1 MKEHS
6 SMKLKKYILPL
17 LAVLSLASC
26 NQEEVNRGSLGL
38 TNEELRREGLSYGG
52 PLLTMQLKV
61 IPIGSPSET
70 TGPGND
76 LAATDIMS
84 SGNYIGYFG
93 MNNNWGFRLEHSWNF
108 SNEGRMKYIYEVLY
122 ANFAASYREIL
133 QALKGT
139 TNPYELQVLAMANTM
154 KVLAWTRATDGLG
167 PIVYTTAGDG
177 NITPTPDSQEVV
189 YKAML
194 KELYEQAKI
203 LHEGTSTVASSYDI
217 IYNGDT
223 KKWAKLANSLMLRL
237 AVRVHFKDEA
247 LAKEYIAKAMQNGGP
262 ITEVADE
269 AVVRNSSKQPLLNPF
284 LATIGYDEL
293 RMGATIW
300 SYLKGYEDSRIDKYF
315 VGQRIYWLP
324 EHYAIAPTNTDGK
337 TDRGTSFSKPN
348 VDEGTQVVWFRASE
362 TSFLKAEAAL
372 YGLTSG
378 NVKSLYEEG
387 VRKSFQEQ
395 GAELDDYLY
404 KTRLPMAYDGSTTS
418 GHTIPANYSDDISA
432 GNVSPM
438 WDEDATTEKKL
449 QRIITQKYLALYP
462 NAMEAWT
469 EYRRTGYPYLM
480 KPADAAAQGRI
491 GAPATAR
498 TPERFTFSPLSYGAN
513 PNLKASVPSLLGGE
527 DKGSTKLWWVRA
539 DRPVQQ

>member
-1 MKEHS
+1 MTFK
-6 SMKLKKYILPL
+6 KLVVLPALALGVL
-17 LAVLSLASC
+17 LSSC
-26 NQEEVNRGSLGL
+26 NQEEINTSRTGI
-38 TNEELRREGLSYGG
+38 TDEELNQGGLSYG
-52 PLLTMQLKV
+52 LAMMDLQRTVM
-61 IPIGSPSET
+61 PIGPAGD
-70 TGPGND
+70 TGPGNSMQV
-76 LAATDIMS
+76 LELIST
-84 SGNYIGYFG
+84 GNYIGYYG
-93 MNNNWGFRLEHSWNF
+93 NNNNWNF
-108 SNEGRMKYIYEVLY
+108 NTEGTWTFTNGRMGLLY
-122 ANFAASYREIL
+122 GLLYGDVAKSWLPIHTQAKRAQDNL
-133 QALKGT
+133 QAQ
-139 TNPYELQVLAMANTM
+139 QVLAMANIV
-154 KVLAWTRATDGLG
+154 KIVGWLRATDSFG
-167 PIVYTTAGDG
+167 PIVYSKAGTGD
-177 NITPTPDSQEVV
+177 ITPTPDGQKEV
-189 YKAML
+189 YKGML
-194 KELYEQAKI
+194 AELEKCSKVLLEAREPV
-203 LHEGTSTVASSYDI
+203 LARYDLV
-217 IYNGDT
+217 YNGDAA
-223 KKWAKLANSLMLRL
+223 KWVKLANSLMLRL

-269 AVVRNSSKQPLLNPF
+269 AVVRSSAKQPLLNPF

-378 NVKSLYEEG
+378 NVKSLYEDG

-395 GAELDDYLY
+395 GAELSDYLY
-404 KTRLPMAYDGSTTS
+404 KTSLPMAYDGSTTS

-438 WDEDATTEKKL
+438 WDEDASKEKKL

-469 EYRRTGYPYLM
+469 EYRRTGYPYIM

>member
-61 IPIGSPSET
+61 IPIGSPTET

-284 LATIGYDEL
+284 
-293 RMGATIW
+293 
-300 SYLKGYEDSRIDKYF
+300 
-315 VGQRIYWLP
+315 
-324 EHYAIAPTNTDGK
+324 IAP
-337 TDRGTSFSKPN
+337 
-348 VDEGTQVVWFRASE
+348 
-362 TSFLKAEAAL
+362 
-372 YGLTSG
+372 YGCYDL
-378 NVKSLYEEG
+378 VLP
-387 VRKSFQEQ
+387 Q
-395 GAELDDYLY
+395 G
-404 KTRLPMAYDGSTTS
+404 
-418 GHTIPANYSDDISA
+418 I
-432 GNVSPM
+432 
-438 WDEDATTEKKL
+438 
-449 QRIITQKYLALYP
+449 
-462 NAMEAWT
+462 
-469 EYRRTGYPYLM
+469 
-480 KPADAAAQGRI
+480 
-491 GAPATAR
+491 
-498 TPERFTFSPLSYGAN
+498 
-513 PNLKASVPSLLGGE
+513 
-527 DKGSTKLWWVRA
+527 
-539 DRPVQQ
+539 

>member
-1 MKEHS
+1 
-6 SMKLKKYILPL
+6 
-17 LAVLSLASC
+17 
-26 NQEEVNRGSLGL
+26 
-38 TNEELRREGLSYGG
+38 
-52 PLLTMQLKV
+52 
-61 IPIGSPSET
+61 
-70 TGPGND
+70 
-76 LAATDIMS
+76 MS

-269 AVVRNSSKQPLLNPF
+269 AVVRSSSKQPLLNPF
-284 LATIGYDEL
+284 IATINYDEL

-315 VGQRIYWLP
+315 VGQRLYWLP

-348 VDEGTQVVWFRASE
+348 VEEGTQVVWFRASE

-378 NVKSLYEEG
+378 NVKSLYEDG

-395 GAELDDYLY
+395 GAELSDYLY
-404 KTRLPMAYDGSTTS
+404 KTSLPMAYNGSTTS
-418 GHTIPANYSDDISA
+418 GRTIPANYSDDISA
-432 GNVSPM
+432 GNVSPK
-438 WDEDATTEKKL
+438 WDDDASKEKKL
-449 QRIITQKYLALYP
+449 QRIITQKWIALYP
-462 NAMEAWT
+462 NGQEAWS
-469 EYRRTGYPYLM
+469 EIRRTGYPKVFDLPVDTGTGLQVPNRIPYD
-480 KPADAAAQGRI
+480 PNEQTRNAAAYRAGV
-491 GAPATAR
+491 A
-498 TPERFTFSPLSYGAN
+498 
-513 PNLKASVPSLLGGE
+513 LLGGP
-527 DKGSTKLWWVRA
+527 DDYTTRLWW
-539 DRPVQQ
+539 QKK